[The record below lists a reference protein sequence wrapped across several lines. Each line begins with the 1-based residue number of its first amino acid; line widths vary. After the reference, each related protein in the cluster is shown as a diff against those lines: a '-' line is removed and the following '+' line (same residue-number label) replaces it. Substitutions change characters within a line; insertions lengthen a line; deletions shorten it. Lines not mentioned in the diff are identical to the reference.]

1 MFPQIRINF
10 GYVKFFALP
19 NRSRMVQEVAH
30 HGLFLPAG
38 VQRGIML
45 IPASIPQRSR
55 TSGTVEKTR
64 PERTLRRR
72 TFFFSDIR
80 ESPTLLREPLQQ
92 RRGFP
97 NFTMLPVEFH
107 DALVYLLEPNGVGVP
122 HRPASIAGKAV
133 TIYINDVDV

>member
-1 MFPQIRINF
+1 MFTQIRINF

-55 TSGTVEKTR
+55 TPGTVEKTPQGQPPRR
-64 PERTLRRR
+64 PP
-72 TFFFSDIR
+72 FFFPHTR
-80 ESPTLLREPLQQ
+80 KSPPVLREPLQQ

-97 NFTMLPVEFH
+97 NFTML
-107 DALVYLLEPNGVGVP
+107 
-122 HRPASIAGKAV
+122 
-133 TIYINDVDV
+133 